1 MAMTL
6 GQTVGD
12 YEIIDILESSKEGVT
27 YKVRN
32 VLVERL
38 EALRVLP
45 KPLQD
50 DQDVVTRFLREAKI
64 HARINHPNV
73 AAFYHAT
80 QLDSQLVMTS
90 ELVEG
95 TTLERRMELGALPVA
110 EALGYASQV
119 LSALGCAHALGL
131 VHRDVTPSNIILT
144 PDGNVKLTGFGFAKA
159 TADPQLTQPGTVI
172 GRLDYISPEQIKG
185 LRNLDGRTDIYSLGV
200 VLYEAVTGCSP
211 FPRKSQFEI
220 MLAHVNELPP
230 APSIV
235 NPAVPAEL
243 SEIILTAMA
252 KDPASRFQTAEE
264 FRRHLD
270 RLRGIPQPTG
280 ESAMAP
286 APPAE
291 GEVVVTQAAPA
302 ENLTGLRPAP
312 QWSLWRLAAAALF
325 TFVVVLV
332 TLFSIVRRF

>member
-1 MAMTL
+1 
-6 GQTVGD
+6 
-12 YEIIDILESSKEGVT
+12 
-27 YKVRN
+27 
-32 VLVERL
+32 
-38 EALRVLP
+38 
-45 KPLQD
+45 
-50 DQDVVTRFLREAKI
+50 
-64 HARINHPNV
+64 
-73 AAFYHAT
+73 
-80 QLDSQLVMTS
+80 
-90 ELVEG
+90 
-95 TTLERRMELGALPVA
+95 MELGALPAA

-119 LSALGCAHALGL
+119 LSALECAHALGL

-144 PDGNVKLTGFGFAKA
+144 PDGSVKLTGFGFAKA

-235 NPAVPAEL
+235 NPTVPAEL

-252 KDPASRFQTAEE
+252 KDPANRFQTAEE
-264 FRRHLD
+264 FRRRLD
-270 RLRGIPQPTG
+270 RLRGVPQPTG

-286 APPAE
+286 APPAV
-291 GEVVVTQAAPA
+291 GEVVVTQAVAA
-302 ENLTGLRPAP
+302 EKVTGLRPAP
-312 QWSLWRLAAAALF
+312 QWSSWRLVAAALV
-325 TFVVVLV
+325 TFVVVV
-332 TLFSIVRRF
+332 TLFSIVLRF